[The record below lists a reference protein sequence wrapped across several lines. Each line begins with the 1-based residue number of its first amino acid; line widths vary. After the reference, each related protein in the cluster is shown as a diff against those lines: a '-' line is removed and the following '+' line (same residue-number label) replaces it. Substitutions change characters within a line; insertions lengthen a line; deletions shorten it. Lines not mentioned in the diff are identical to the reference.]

1 MWEIISFGDAMT
13 MNRVF
18 NGIAAIFQ
26 DSGYIAAGSALAL
39 FVVVATSLSSLADGK
54 AELPYNRLFA
64 GVMIYFVTFG
74 QLTSVSIENR
84 FDGTVTQ
91 VDNIPIAVAVPAS
104 LISQIGLYLAET
116 TEAAFGMTNPMSQ
129 VTQNG
134 YLSPLS
140 VLASVYG
147 ETHNNA
153 CASGSTASRGMGID
167 LCATLPYYVQE
178 CAQVRIMRDGVASE
192 MREVDLL
199 AALEFNSLAHSTKVI
214 TDSGQQITM
223 SCAGA
228 YSLIKS
234 ASLGAVGTN
243 MISTFNQTTN
253 ARTGETA
260 ETRVEDSLYS
270 IQADSAKA
278 RNLLVTQM
286 FMRSVENGTISFLNS
301 QGRSDIA
308 ENLSSSIEQRN
319 YGWQLQGEMWVE
331 IVDKFIAMLEG
342 IIYAMTP
349 FIGLMVLTGSIG
361 GKTVILFFQILT
373 VFQIIP
379 SMLVISQS
387 IIMSDL
393 ADYQLQLASKYDV
406 GSLLYVHSLML
417 EVKEQMGLGGMISA
431 TVIPAIAMALVTGSG
446 MAVMGAMKGAAA
458 QAKDTDATP
467 DVAGQGGS
475 IQDYSSLNTGKVDE
489 RGQNW
494 GQRDTERLGTVS
506 QSSSMDN
513 TVKSAEKKAIEATE
527 AYTQAAS
534 SVTTDQNGNDY
545 TAQDIQQMG
554 NTMMASSGSTQSWAM
569 NQVRS
574 TEASNSLTDTE
585 VANVA
590 ANYSLGLKALGT
602 GANWQENWQKG
613 LNEQE
618 SKAMKEL
625 LQGTNSEQRLA
636 EWKEQ
641 SQIAESKGE
650 VLSTQNSHFEQATE
664 KAEKALQEKETASE
678 SWESVKQLQSSLGVG
693 NDDVKSFV
701 NRVANDE
708 QAVQN
713 VKDFIRGQDDNFKS
727 QAIANIK
734 HYDGQAGSAT
744 NLNGDEALI
753 AGVMLTMQEEGRL
766 GELSDLVYSTSGAE
780 DHQPDSKVE
789 DGVDVSFEGKYDSTK
804 LPVPD
809 GNNVPTTLSNLDEEK
824 EALIRQNELDQSAV
838 QVAEHESG
846 FNDIYEQ
853 FGNEL
858 NAVDIKTFEN
868 LQEVGKFLET
878 DNLIEKVGN
887 VVDYAKDAIS
897 GEYEDGREAYYNT
910 AVGKAEI
917 AALEQVQEAYGNLN
931 DHLQEKG
938 YLQEGETIGEAFD
951 ELVADVGDDAIELL
965 NNMGFDIGGGADQD
979 VNEKFEEK
987 ISNLEQKHEAFSSI
1001 ATDSYISEENQQEWQ
1016 SRADNVMNEIEAL
1029 REQQD
1034 NYNNGEQFTLNP
1046 DSDNTN
1052 TTEAYDLP
1060 DDTEMESNNDT
1071 NEQDQSLP
1079 IPK

>member
-1 MWEIISFGDAMT
+1 MMWEIISFGDTMT

-26 DSGYIAAGSALAL
+26 DGGYIAAGSALAL

-84 FDGTVTQ
+84 FDSTVTQ
-91 VDNIPIAVAVPAS
+91 IDHIPIAVAVPAS
-104 LISQIGLYLAET
+104 LISQIGLYLAES
-116 TEAAFGMTNPMSQ
+116 TEAAFGMTDPINQ

-140 VLASVYG
+140 VLANVYG
-147 ETHNNA
+147 EAHNNS
-153 CASGSTASRGMGID
+153 CASGSTAARGMGVD

-192 MREVDLL
+192 LREVDLL
-199 AALEFNSLAHSTKVI
+199 TALEFNSLAHSTRVV
-214 TDSGQQITM
+214 TDTGSRITM
-223 SCAGA
+223 TCAGA
-228 YSLIKS
+228 YSLIKT

-243 MISTFNQTTN
+243 MISTFNQTTGS
-253 ARTGETA
+253 RTGETA
-260 ETRVEDSLYS
+260 ETRTMDAMDA
-270 IQADSAKA
+270 IRADSAKG
-278 RNLLVTQM
+278 RELLITQM
-286 FMRSVENGTISFLNS
+286 FMRGVENGTISFLNS

-349 FIGLMVLTGSIG
+349 FIGLMILTGSIG
-361 GKTVILFFQILT
+361 GKTVILFFQILA

-379 SMLVISQS
+379 SMLVVSQS

-393 ADYQLQLASKYDV
+393 IDYQTQLAAKYDV
-406 GSLLYVHSLML
+406 GSLLYVQTLML

-446 MAVMGAMKGAAA
+446 MAVMGSLKGAAA

-467 DVAGQGGS
+467 DAMGQGGS
-475 IQDYSSLNTGKVDE
+475 VRDYSSLNTGKVDE
-489 RGQNW
+489 RGQSW

-513 TVKSAEKKAIEATE
+513 TVKSAEKKALEASE
-527 AYTQAAS
+527 AYTNAVGN
-534 SVTTDQNGNDY
+534 VTTDQNGNAY
-545 TAQDIQQMG
+545 TAQNIQQMG
-554 NTMMASSGSTQSWAM
+554 SSMMAGSGSTNSWAM

-574 TEASNSLTDTE
+574 TEAGQSLTDTE
-585 VANVA
+585 IANVA
-590 ANYSLGLKALGT
+590 ANYGVGLKAMGT
-602 GANWQENWQKG
+602 GANWEENWQKG

-625 LQGTNSEQRLA
+625 LQGTTAEQRSA

-650 VLSTQNSHFEQATE
+650 TLATQNSHFDQSTE

-678 SWESVKQLQSSLGVG
+678 SWENTKQLQSSLGVG

-713 VKDFIRGQDDNFKS
+713 VKDFIRGQDDDFKA
-727 QAIANIK
+727 QAMANIE

-744 NLNGDEALI
+744 NLNEDEALI

-780 DHQPDSKVE
+780 DHQPNSQIND
-789 DGVDVSFEGKYDSTK
+789 DVDVQFEGKYDDTTITG
-804 LPVPD
+804 PD
-809 GNNVPTTLSNLDEEK
+809 GNNVPTGLSNIEQAK
-824 EALIRQNELDQSAV
+824 GNLIRQNELDQAAV
-838 QVAEHESG
+838 QVAEHDSG
-846 FNDIYEQ
+846 FNERYEQ

-858 NAVDIKTFEN
+858 DAVEIKTFEN

-878 DNLIEKVGN
+878 DNIIEKVGGA
-887 VVDYAKDAIS
+887 VDYAKDAVS
-897 GEYEDGREAYYNT
+897 GAYEDGREAYYNT
-910 AVGKAEI
+910 AVGQAEI
-917 AALEQVQEAYGNLN
+917 AALEQAQEAYENLN
-931 DHLQEKG
+931 NHLQENG
-938 YLQEGETIGEAFD
+938 YLQEGETIGDAFD
-951 ELVADVGDDAIELL
+951 DFVADVGEGAVDLL
-965 NNMGFDIGGGADQD
+965 NNMGFDVGGGVDQD
-979 VNEKFEEK
+979 TNDKFEEK
-987 ISNLEQKHEAFSSI
+987 ISNLEQKHEAYSSI
-1001 ATDSYISEENQQEWQ
+1001 ATDSYISEDNRKEWQ
-1016 SRADNVMNEIEAL
+1016 DRADDAMNEIEAL

-1034 NYNNGEQFTLNP
+1034 NYNNGEQYTLNP
-1046 DSDNTN
+1046 DNANPN
-1052 TTEAYDLP
+1052 TTEDYDLP
-1060 DDTEMESNNDT
+1060 EDTELINDI
-1071 NEQDQSLP
+1071 NEQDQGLP
-1079 IPK
+1079 IPR